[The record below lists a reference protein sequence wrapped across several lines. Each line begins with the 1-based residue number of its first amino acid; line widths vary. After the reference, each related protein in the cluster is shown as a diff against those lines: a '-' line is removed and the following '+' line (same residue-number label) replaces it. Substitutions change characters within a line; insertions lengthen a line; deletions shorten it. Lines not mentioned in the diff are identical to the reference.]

1 MRKLLVIALILAGM
15 MGVGSANA
23 ALRYRGKAWSNYV
36 SGALQDR
43 IVLYQSSDPSWWT
56 GTLRCHSLTRYGR
69 CLAPVATVAVQFSNG
84 GFYANLGGGVCYA
97 QGSGSPGTPLSGNY
111 ACVNGDAGTVYF
123 HPIRK

>member
-15 MGVGSANA
+15 MAVGSANA
-23 ALRYRGKAWSNYV
+23 ALRYRGKAWSSV
-36 SGALQDR
+36 VGGTQQDR
-43 IVLYQSSDPSWWT
+43 IVLNPTTDPSWWA
-56 GTLRCHSLTRYGR
+56 GTIRCHALTPGVA
-69 CLAPVATVAVQFSNG
+69 CLAPVATVAVQFTNG

-123 HPIRK
+123 HPVH